1 MRVLGID
8 PGSLCTGYGVVEE
21 EGERLRA
28 VRWGGIR
35 PTGGAHSKGLPW
47 RLQEIQAGLEAVIR
61 DCAPQVAVVED
72 LFVANN
78 VKAAMRL
85 GQVRGV
91 VLVTAASLG
100 LEVVEYTSLTV
111 KQAVVGYGRA
121 GKPQVQAM
129 VAALLGLPEPPR
141 PNDAA
146 DALALAICHLHAI
159 RLNQLLALS
168 LQRS

>member
-8 PGSLCTGYGVVEE
+8 PGMLCTGYGVVEE
-21 EGERLRA
+21 AGERLRA
-28 VRWGGIR
+28 VCWGGIR
-35 PTGGAHSKGLPW
+35 PAGGASPKALPL
-47 RLQEIQAGLEAVIR
+47 RLKEIREGLEKVIR
-61 DCAPQVAVVED
+61 DCAPQVAAVED
-72 LFVANN
+72 LFLANN
-78 VKAAMRL
+78 VRAALKL

-100 LEVVEYTSLTV
+100 VEVVEYTALAV

-129 VAALLGLPEPPR
+129 VARLLGLPEPPR

-146 DALALAICHLHAI
+146 DALAVAICHLHSA
-159 RLNQLLALS
+159 RLSQLLRLPT
-168 LQRS
+168 RG

>member
-8 PGSLCTGYGVVEE
+8 PGTICTGYGVVEE
-21 EGERLRA
+21 EGEKLKA

-35 PTGGAHSKGLPW
+35 PAGGASPKALPL
-47 RLQEIQAGLEAVIR
+47 RLKEIREGLEEVIR
-61 DCAPQVAVVED
+61 DCAPQVAAVED

-78 VKAAMRL
+78 VRVALKL

-100 LEVVEYTSLTV
+100 VEVIEYTALAV

-121 GKPQVQAM
+121 GKQQVQAM
-129 VAALLGLPEPPR
+129 VARLLGLAEPPR
-141 PNDAA
+141 PGDAA
-146 DALALAICHLHAI
+146 DALALAICHLHSA
-159 RLNQLLALS
+159 RLGQFLTLS
-168 LQRS
+168 IKG